1 MTRPALVVCLALL
14 AAPVAAHDRT
24 TSYSHWDI
32 RGTRAHVTVGL
43 AALDVSRFPWATSAD
58 AVATLGSY
66 LADHLRLLAG
76 ADPCSVTEPPRPL
89 AAPAGRVAYEWT
101 VSCPSV
107 ASLALRSDLFAAV
120 APTHLHFAGVSRD
133 GVALPERVLSS
144 AAPISPL
151 GGADAGTSLAGYV
164 RLGVEHILTGWD
176 HLAFLVALLLIARS
190 AREVGAIVT
199 GFTVAHSITLAVAVL
214 GWVRPERAGVEAVI
228 GLSIAVV
235 AAENVWRTSGPSPLG
250 AAVIGVALAVVAAA
264 GVGRV
269 PALTLVGMALFVPCY
284 LGLVQRVS
292 RPAALRWTVAFLFG
306 LVHGFGFASV
316 LSDARLAPDR
326 LVHALLG
333 FNGGVEL
340 GQLAVVAVAWPL
352 LRFAIARRP
361 ALVEVGSAAVAGL
374 GAFWFVTRA
383 FG

>member
-1 MTRPALVVCLALL
+1 MTRAPIVLGLVLFASPA
-14 AAPVAAHDRT
+14 AAHDRT

-32 RGTRAHVTVGL
+32 RGRQAHVTLGL

-58 AVATLGSY
+58 AVSKLGSY
-66 LADHLRLLAG
+66 LVEHLRLFAG
-76 ADPCSVTEPPRPL
+76 AEPCSVTDAPRPL
-89 AAPAGRVAYEWT
+89 AAPAGRVSYEWA
-101 VSCPSV
+101 VSCPSDGALV
-107 ASLALRSDLFAAV
+107 LRSELFAAV

-133 GVALPERVLSS
+133 GAALPERVLS
-144 AAPISPL
+144 AASPTSSL
-151 GGADAGTSLAGYV
+151 AGPDTGTSLAGYV
-164 RLGVEHILTGWD
+164 LLGVEHILTGWD

-190 AREVGAIVT
+190 AREVAAIVT
-199 GFTVAHSITLAVAVL
+199 GFTVAHSITLALAVL
-214 GWVRPERAGVEAVI
+214 GWVRPERAAVEAVI
-228 GLSIAVV
+228 GLSIALV
-235 AAENVWRTSGPSPLG
+235 AAENVWRTSGPSATG
-250 AAVIGVALAVVAAA
+250 AMIVAAGLA
-264 GVGRV
+264 TVAATGVGRV
-269 PALTLVGMALFVPCY
+269 PGLTLVGMALFVPCY
-284 LGLVQRVS
+284 LGLAQRVS
-292 RPAALRWTVAFLFG
+292 RPTTLRWTVAFLFG

-340 GQLAVVAVAWPL
+340 GQLAVVTVAWPL

-361 ALVEVGSAAVAGL
+361 VLIEIGSAAVAGL

>member
-1 MTRPALVVCLALL
+1 MTRRALLVGLVLL
-14 AAPVAAHDRT
+14 AAPAGAHDRT

-32 RGTRAHVTVGL
+32 RGTHARVTVGL
-43 AALDVSRFPWATSAD
+43 AALDVSRFPWATSVD
-58 AVATLGSY
+58 AVSTLGSY
-66 LADHLRLLAG
+66 LVDHLRLFAG
-76 ADPCSVTEPPRPL
+76 ADPCRVTDPPRPL

-101 VSCPSV
+101 VSCPSDT
-107 ASLALRSDLFAAV
+107 SLALRSDLLATL

-133 GVALPERVLSS
+133 GVELPERVLSS
-144 AAPISPL
+144 AVPMSPV
-151 GGADAGTSLAGYV
+151 GGPEAGTSLAGYV

-199 GFTVAHSITLAVAVL
+199 GFTVAHSITLALAVL
-214 GWVRPERAGVEAVI
+214 GWVRPERAAVEAMI
-228 GLSIAVV
+228 GLSIALV
-235 AAENVWRTSGPSPLG
+235 ASENVWRTSGPSAIG
-250 AAVIGVALAVVAAA
+250 AMVVAAGLAAVAAA

-284 LGLVQRVS
+284 LGLAERVS
-292 RPAALRWTVAFLFG
+292 RPATLRWTVAFLFG

-316 LSDARLAPDR
+316 LSEARLAPDR

-340 GQLAVVAVAWPL
+340 GQLAVVAGAWPL

-361 ALVEVGSAAVAGL
+361 VLIEVGSAAVAGL